1 MKITKNYLQKLIKEE
16 INKLF
21 VEEES
26 VAPMSNKKKFKA
38 QDDRSREQT
47 TRAMAADEQGA
58 VKAAESAA
66 EIDVETQLGWLQWT
80 RALAKENKKA
90 IILIKQKLRM

>member
-1 MKITKNYLQKLIKEE
+1 MKTNSKYLQKLIIEE
-16 INKLF
+16 INKIF
-21 VEEES
+21 AEQS
-26 VAPMSNKKKFKA
+26 VAPLSPKKKFKKA
-38 QDDRSREQT
+38 DDTSRERT
-47 TRAMAADEQGA
+47 TRGMAADEQGA